1 MCCDAVNFLVP
12 FNMTVVLFLAK
23 LTPQFEVSLT
33 LAYVIGDILFVQR
46 REEKKQDALL
56 GHLSLI
62 MAYVMIE

>member
-1 MCCDAVNFLVP
+1 
-12 FNMTVVLFLAK
+12 MTVVLFLAK